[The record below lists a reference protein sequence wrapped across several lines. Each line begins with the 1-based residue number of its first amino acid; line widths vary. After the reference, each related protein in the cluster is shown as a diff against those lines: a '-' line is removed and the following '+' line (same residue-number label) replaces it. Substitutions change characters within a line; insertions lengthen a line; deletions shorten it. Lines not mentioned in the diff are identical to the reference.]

1 MRLLDP
7 RISGGGGGAIELP
20 AIPELFTGAATPPA
34 YRPSTEQV
42 TLTLQALQVLLE
54 GRFEIDLHQAREE
67 GQQNPVIQNLETQRT
82 RARELLGML
91 HQSIQSHRATSTQ
104 EALNLFSSAQLQE
117 FQSFFSPIF
126 ARTTLDGLRLP
137 RLHLI
142 YDLIRLEGLPLHY
155 HEQYLSYAHALIQ
168 LAETWSRS
176 DALSLSPRSGGGVE
190 ILLRRAHQLGLE
202 ARVDQFRAQAPY
214 MNTARDII
222 HRLETREGLIGVGV
236 LAVAGFV
243 GGAAAGFAEALG
255 WGRVAI
261 TATRFAGMYTTQNT
275 LELGGTTIARS
286 LEGRNAL
293 RLGQVGERLL
303 HNGVAL
309 GSGEVFAF
317 PFAGHSLAHFLM
329 FNHGLVMGPEL
340 ASGLPILSN
349 HFTPDSRPYFAQYLG
364 ASVDGAILMGMAR
377 PVQSAMAGAVRTL
390 VSRSHVPEINGVST
404 EAIHAPEIAEAHD
417 RNLVSPASAALATG
431 LLAFLNPR
439 IAHAGIGEDLLQ
451 ALLDPSTVVAL
462 SMLLS
467 LYIGGRLRRN
477 YERREAAGI
486 QARDGELGAGQSN
499 YRLTASLGE
508 VWQKVISASSANEL
522 RQAFAEY
529 RQRIAGTENP
539 SDLKLE
545 FDRLHHFL
553 ESSSERGAKSTLAYL
568 ALVEV
573 FRKLPQGSAAY
584 LACVSRFIDFPH
596 YAYAAGLLG
605 PRLRTL
611 RAIDREIPA
620 FSTFFIYRL
629 YERALRHFTP
639 GVTVVVVPFLLAWL
653 ARPLGPSA
661 AGWAGLFGTYLLFS
675 LMGFKWNAGSS
686 LDALLRGN
694 GNIDELIPF
703 RSEWK
708 QWQRRGEARVEMEDA
723 RRVANEV
730 FGTEQ
735 TTLRPPAVISSMYL
749 TAILLGL
756 RDLFEPQRPVQN
768 NNPAQNAAAIPTE
781 AAVMPV
787 AQEGVAPASVSRSAD
802 LSSADPYAGLDF
814 SGTPLDQ
821 RLNLRLGEGET
832 PPVVAATPPPSVE
845 AARSTLDELERGDAP
860 PPKVR
865 RARR

>member
-7 RISGGGGGAIELP
+7 RISGGGGAIQLP
-20 AIPELFTGAATPPA
+20 AMPELFTGAATPPA
-34 YRPSTEQV
+34 YQPSREQI

-54 GRFEIDLHQAREE
+54 GRFEIDLHQARED

-82 RARELLGML
+82 RARELLDML
-91 HQSIQSHRATSTQ
+91 HQSIQCHRAASTQ

-126 ARTTLDGLRLP
+126 ARTTLEGLRLP

-142 YDLIRLEGLPLHY
+142 YDLIRLERLPLHY
-155 HEQYLSYAHALIQ
+155 HEQYRSYADALIQ

-190 ILLRRAHQLGLE
+190 ILLRRAYQLGLE

-236 LAVAGFV
+236 LAVSGFV

-255 WGRVAI
+255 WGRVAV
-261 TATRFAGMYTTQNT
+261 TATRFAGMYTTQNA

-293 RLGQVGERLL
+293 RWNQVGERLL

-309 GSGEVFAF
+309 GSGEFFAF
-317 PFAGHSLAHFLM
+317 PFAGHSLSHFLM
-329 FNHGLVMGPEL
+329 FNQGLVLGPEL
-340 ASGLPILSN
+340 ASGLPILSD
-349 HFTPDSRPYFAQYLG
+349 HFTPESRPYFAQYLG

-390 VSRSHVPEINGVST
+390 VSRSYVPEINGVST
-404 EAIHAPEIAEAHD
+404 EVIHAPEIAEAHD
-417 RNLVSPASAALATG
+417 RENLVSPASAALATG
-431 LLAFLNPR
+431 LLAFLSPR
-439 IAHAGIGEDLLQ
+439 IAHAGIGEDVLQ
-451 ALLDPSTVVAL
+451 NLLDPSTVVAL

-499 YRLTASLGE
+499 YRFTASLGE

-529 RQRIAGTENP
+529 RQKIAGTENP

-553 ESSSERGAKSTLAYL
+553 ESTSGRGAKSTLAYL

-596 YAYAAGLLG
+596 YIYATGLLG

-620 FSTFFIYRL
+620 FSTFILHRL

-639 GVTVVVVPFLLAWL
+639 AVTVVAVPFLLAWL
-653 ARPLGPSA
+653 ARPLGPGA

-686 LDALLRGN
+686 FDALLRGN
-694 GNIDELIPF
+694 GNIDELFPD
-703 RSEWK
+703 WK
-708 QWQRRGEARVEMEDA
+708 QWQRRGEARLEMEDA

-735 TTLRPPAVISSMYL
+735 TTLRPPAVMSLSMYM
-749 TAILLGL
+749 TALLLGL
-756 RDLFEPQRPVQN
+756 RNLFEPQRPMQSN
-768 NNPAQNAAAIPTE
+768 HPSQAPLEPLAAPAAP
-781 AAVMPV
+781 AAV
-787 AQEGVAPASVSRSAD
+787 S
-802 LSSADPYAGLDF
+802 DPYSAE
-814 SGTPLDQ
+814 
-821 RLNLRLGEGET
+821 NLAEFQAQSPEDLTR
-832 PPVVAATPPPSVE
+832 VRIVSNPSPAPRPAIRSE
-845 AARSTLDELERGDAP
+845 ALEHEVERGGADEGQ
-860 PPKVR
+860 R
-865 RARR
+865 RRR